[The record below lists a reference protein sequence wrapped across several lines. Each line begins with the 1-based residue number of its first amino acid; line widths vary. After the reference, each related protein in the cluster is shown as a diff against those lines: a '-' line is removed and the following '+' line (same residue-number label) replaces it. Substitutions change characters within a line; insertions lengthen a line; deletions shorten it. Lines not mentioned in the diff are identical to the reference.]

1 MEIIILPVEC
11 GDSPTWESLHCYSR
25 WSAFDE
31 LGGFIQCLP
40 SPNSVRRNQV
50 FICWRPKKGDKCAA
64 IAFTVWVVGGSGP
77 VPSLRTKETEDIIY
91 AIHFTGI

>member
-1 MEIIILPVEC
+1 M
-11 GDSPTWESLHCYSR
+11 HCYSR
-25 WSAFDE
+25 WSALDE

-91 AIHFTGI
+91 AIHSTGT